1 MKIKNLIIFVFAL
14 ISAQT
19 FSQELSLEIYSQN
32 SDENRLLS
40 TVEFNKN
47 FSDFKE
53 LKNELNFVLEK
64 LKKIGFIKAEI
75 NQIQQ
80 IENTKYEAEFS
91 LKNQIKNIYVFGMD
105 SIALK
110 DYKNYTKID
119 NKKTLILPIEKVE
132 NFFKKLNEF
141 LSNKGFPFN
150 SAKLTNI
157 ERFENDNLMA
167 EIEINFEKERK
178 IDKIVVKGYENF
190 PDSYLKYLT
199 KYKIGEKFN
208 LDEIQQNSELLNQL
222 RFVKQIKKPEILFTE
237 DSTSIYLYLEKQK
250 RNNFDGFIGFSS
262 DESDNNV
269 QFQGYLDFELVN
281 NFNFGE
287 EIQFLYKSEKNAD
300 RILKANVDLPYI
312 FKSPVG
318 ANLGLILTK
327 KDSSFVTNEQFVS
340 FFYKNSRNYKFSLGI
355 RSIQSDE
362 QLEIPNADFQD
373 YETFFS
379 DFIYE
384 FSKYNQNNL
393 LFPIKENYLFKISQG
408 KRTSNNQ
415 QNNQLFINMDLTK
428 IFDFGLKNSIYL
440 NFKSE
445 ILDSETYFSNELS
458 RFGGANSIRGF
469 DENSFFSNK
478 YFLLITEYRLKLNN
492 TIYIN
497 SIFDVGNYENK
508 LINAYNNIY
517 GVGMG
522 VGLLTKGGIFS
533 LSYALGSDMKQ
544 TLDTKNAKI
553 HIKYSSFF

>member
-47 FSDFKE
+47 FSDFEE

-110 DYKNYTKID
+110 DYKNYTKIN

-157 ERFENDNLMA
+157 EHLENDNLMA

-340 FFYKNSRNYKFSLGI
+340 FFYKNSRNHKFSLGI

-384 FSKYNQNNL
+384 FSKYNQDNL
-393 LFPIKENYLFKISQG
+393 LFPIKENYLIKISQG
-408 KRTSNNQ
+408 KRTSNDQ
-415 QNNQLFINMDLTK
+415 KNNQLFINMDLTK

-533 LSYALGSDMKQ
+533 LSYALGSDIKQ
-544 TLDTKNAKI
+544 KLDTKNAKI

>member
-47 FSDFKE
+47 FSDFEE

-80 IENTKYEAEFS
+80 IKNTKYEAEFS

-157 ERFENDNLMA
+157 ERLENDNLMA

-178 IDKIVVKGYENF
+178 INKIVVKGYENF
-190 PDSYLKYLT
+190 PESYLKYLT

-340 FFYKNSRNYKFSLGI
+340 FFYKNSRNHKFSLGI

-373 YETFFS
+373 YKTFFS

-384 FSKYNQNNL
+384 YSKYNQDNL

-408 KRTSNNQ
+408 KRTSNDQ

>member
-47 FSDFKE
+47 FSDFEE

-157 ERFENDNLMA
+157 ERLENDNLMA

-178 IDKIVVKGYENF
+178 INKIVVKGYENF
-190 PDSYLKYLT
+190 PESYLKYLT

-340 FFYKNSRNYKFSLGI
+340 FFYKNSKSHKFSLGI

-384 FSKYNQNNL
+384 YSKYNQDNL

-408 KRTSNNQ
+408 KRTSNDQ

-458 RFGGANSIRGF
+458 RFGGAKSIRGF

-478 YFLLITEYRLKLNN
+478 YFLLITEYRFKLNN

-533 LSYALGSDMKQ
+533 LSYALGSDIKQ
-544 TLDTKNAKI
+544 KPDTKNAKI

>member
-47 FSDFKE
+47 FSDLEE

-80 IENTKYEAEFS
+80 IKNTKYKAEFS
-91 LKNQIKNIYVFGMD
+91 LKNQIKNVYVFGMD

-110 DYKNYTKID
+110 DYKNYTKIN
-119 NKKTLILPIEKVE
+119 NKKALILPIEKVE
-132 NFFKKLNEF
+132 DFFKKLNQL

-150 SAKLTNI
+150 SAKLTNL

-190 PDSYLKYLT
+190 PESYLKYLT

-340 FFYKNSRNYKFSLGI
+340 FFYKNSRNHKFSLGI

-362 QLEIPNADFQD
+362 QLEIPNSDFQD

-384 FSKYNQNNL
+384 YSKYNQDNL

-408 KRTSNNQ
+408 KRTSNDQ

-478 YFLLITEYRLKLNN
+478 YFLLITEYRFKLNN

-544 TLDTKNAKI
+544 KIDTKNAKI

>member
-47 FSDFKE
+47 FSDLEE

-157 ERFENDNLMA
+157 ERLENDNLMA

-178 IDKIVVKGYENF
+178 INKIVVKGYENF
-190 PDSYLKYLT
+190 PESYLKYLT

-340 FFYKNSRNYKFSLGI
+340 FFYKNSRNHKFSLGI

-384 FSKYNQNNL
+384 YSKYNQDNL

-415 QNNQLFINMDLTK
+415 KNNQLFINIDLTK

-458 RFGGANSIRGF
+458 RFGGTKSIRGF

>member
-1 MKIKNLIIFVFAL
+1 MKIKNLIIFVFVL
-14 ISAQT
+14 ISSQT

-40 TVEFNKN
+40 TVNFNNN
-47 FSDFKE
+47 FSDFEE

-64 LKKIGFIKAEI
+64 LKKIGFIKAKI
-75 NQIQQ
+75 NQIKQ
-80 IENTKYEAEFS
+80 IKKTKYKAEFS
-91 LKNQIKNIYVFGMD
+91 LKNQIKNIYIFGID

-119 NKKTLILPIEKVE
+119 NKKALILPIEKVE
-132 NFFKKLNEF
+132 DFFKKLNQF

-157 ERFENDNLMA
+157 EHLENDNLMA

-190 PDSYLKYLT
+190 PKSYLKYLT

-250 RNNFDGFIGFSS
+250 RNNFDGFIGFSN
-262 DESDNNV
+262 DESDNNI

-287 EIQFLYKSEKNAD
+287 EIEFLYKSEKNAD
-300 RILKANVDLPYI
+300 RILKTNVDLPYI

-340 FFYKNSRNYKFSLGI
+340 FFYKNSKSHKFSLGI

-384 FSKYNQNNL
+384 FSKYNQSNL
-393 LFPIKENYLFKISQG
+393 LFPIKENYFFKISKG
-408 KRTSNNQ
+408 KRTSNDQ
-415 QNNQLFINMDLTK
+415 QNNQIFINMDLTK

-445 ILDSETYFSNELS
+445 ILDSDTYFSNELS
-458 RFGGANSIRGF
+458 RFGGAKSIRGF

-478 YFLLITEYRLKLNN
+478 YFLLITEYRFKLNN

-497 SIFDVGNYENK
+497 SIFDLGNYENK

-533 LSYALGSDMKQ
+533 LSYALGSDIKQ
-544 TLDTKNAKI
+544 KLDTKNAKI

>member
-47 FSDFKE
+47 FSDLEE

-80 IENTKYEAEFS
+80 IKNTKYKAEFS
-91 LKNQIKNIYVFGMD
+91 LKNQIKNVYVFGMD

-110 DYKNYTKID
+110 DYKNYTKIN
-119 NKKTLILPIEKVE
+119 NKKALILPIEKVE
-132 NFFKKLNEF
+132 DFFKKLNQL

-150 SAKLTNI
+150 SAKLTNL

-190 PDSYLKYLT
+190 PKSYLKYLT

-287 EIQFLYKSEKNAD
+287 EIEFLYKSEKNAD
-300 RILKANVDLPYI
+300 RILKTNIDLPYI
-312 FKSPVG
+312 FKSPIGV
-318 ANLGLILTK
+318 NLGLILTK

-340 FFYKNSRNYKFSLGI
+340 FFYKNSRNHKFSLGI

-362 QLEIPNADFQD
+362 QLEIPNSDFQD

-384 FSKYNQNNL
+384 YSKYNQDNL

-408 KRTSNNQ
+408 KRTSNDQ

-428 IFDFGLKNSIYL
+428 IFDFGLKNSLYL

-445 ILDSETYFSNELS
+445 ILDSDTYFSNELS
-458 RFGGANSIRGF
+458 RFGGAKSIRGF

-478 YFLLITEYRLKLNN
+478 YFLLITEYRFKLNN

>member
-47 FSDFKE
+47 FSDLEE

-80 IENTKYEAEFS
+80 IKNTKYKAEFS
-91 LKNQIKNIYVFGMD
+91 LKNQIKNVYVFGMD

-110 DYKNYTKID
+110 DYKNYTKIN
-119 NKKTLILPIEKVE
+119 NKKALILPIEKVE
-132 NFFKKLNEF
+132 DFFKKLNQL

-190 PDSYLKYLT
+190 PESYLKYMT

-262 DESDNNV
+262 DESDNNI

-287 EIQFLYKSEKNAD
+287 EIEFLYKSEKNAD
-300 RILKANVDLPYI
+300 RILKTNIDLPYI
-312 FKSPVG
+312 FKSPIG

-340 FFYKNSRNYKFSLGI
+340 FFYKNSRNHKFSLGI

-373 YETFFS
+373 YKTFFS

-384 FSKYNQNNL
+384 YSKYNQDNL

-408 KRTSNNQ
+408 KRTSNDQ

>member
-40 TVEFNKN
+40 TVEFKKN
-47 FSDFKE
+47 FSDFEE

-110 DYKNYTKID
+110 DYQNYTKID

-157 ERFENDNLMA
+157 ERLENDNLMA

-178 IDKIVVKGYENF
+178 INKIVVKGYENF
-190 PDSYLKYLT
+190 PQSYLKYLT

-340 FFYKNSRNYKFSLGI
+340 FFYKNSRNHKFSLGI

-384 FSKYNQNNL
+384 YSQYNQDNL

-408 KRTSNNQ
+408 KRTSNDQ

>member
-47 FSDFKE
+47 FSDFEE

-80 IENTKYEAEFS
+80 IKNTKYEAEFS

-157 ERFENDNLMA
+157 ERLENDNLMA

-178 IDKIVVKGYENF
+178 INKIVVKGYENF
-190 PDSYLKYLT
+190 PESYLKYLT

-340 FFYKNSRNYKFSLGI
+340 FFYKNSRNHKFSLGI

-384 FSKYNQNNL
+384 FSKYNQDNL

-408 KRTSNNQ
+408 KRTSNDQ

>member
-157 ERFENDNLMA
+157 ERLENDNLMA

-190 PDSYLKYLT
+190 PESYLKYLT

-340 FFYKNSRNYKFSLGI
+340 FFYKNSRNHKFSLGI

-384 FSKYNQNNL
+384 YSKYNQDNL

-408 KRTSNNQ
+408 KRTSNDQ

>member
-40 TVEFNKN
+40 TVEFNKS
-47 FSDFKE
+47 FSDFEE

-157 ERFENDNLMA
+157 ERLENDNLMA

-178 IDKIVVKGYENF
+178 INKIVVKGYENF
-190 PDSYLKYLT
+190 PESYLKYLT

-312 FKSPVG
+312 FKSPFG

-340 FFYKNSRNYKFSLGI
+340 FFYKNSRNHKFSLGI

-384 FSKYNQNNL
+384 YSKYNQDNL

-408 KRTSNNQ
+408 KRTSNDQ
-415 QNNQLFINMDLTK
+415 KNNQLFINMDLTK

-533 LSYALGSDMKQ
+533 LSYALGSDIKQ
-544 TLDTKNAKI
+544 KLDTKNAKI

>member
-47 FSDFKE
+47 FSDFEE

-75 NQIQQ
+75 NQIHQ
-80 IENTKYEAEFS
+80 IKNTKYEAEFS

-110 DYKNYTKID
+110 DYQNYTKID

-157 ERFENDNLMA
+157 ERLENDNLMA

-178 IDKIVVKGYENF
+178 INKIVVKGYENF
-190 PDSYLKYLT
+190 PQSYLKYLT

-340 FFYKNSRNYKFSLGI
+340 FFYKNSRNHKFSLGI

-384 FSKYNQNNL
+384 YSQYNQDNL

-408 KRTSNNQ
+408 KRTSNDQ

>member
-75 NQIQQ
+75 NQINQ
-80 IENTKYEAEFS
+80 IKNTKYEAEFS

-110 DYKNYTKID
+110 DYKNYTKIN

-167 EIEINFEKERK
+167 KIEINYEKERK
-178 IDKIVVKGYENF
+178 IDKILVKGYENF
-190 PDSYLKYLT
+190 PESYLKYLT

-340 FFYKNSRNYKFSLGI
+340 FFYKNSRNHKFSLGI
-355 RSIQSDE
+355 RSIQSNE

-408 KRTSNNQ
+408 KRTSNDQ

>member
-47 FSDFKE
+47 FSDFEE

-157 ERFENDNLMA
+157 ERLENDNLMA

-262 DESDNNV
+262 DESNNNV

-340 FFYKNSRNYKFSLGI
+340 FFYKNSRNHKFSLGI

-362 QLEIPNADFQD
+362 QLEIQNADFQD

-384 FSKYNQNNL
+384 FSKYNQDNL

-408 KRTSNNQ
+408 KRTSNDQ
-415 QNNQLFINMDLTK
+415 KNNQLFINMDLTK

-533 LSYALGSDMKQ
+533 LSYALGSDIKQ
-544 TLDTKNAKI
+544 KLDTKNAKI

>member
-47 FSDFKE
+47 FSDFEE

-75 NQIQQ
+75 NQIHQ
-80 IENTKYEAEFS
+80 IKNTKYEAEFS

-157 ERFENDNLMA
+157 ERLENDNLMA

-190 PDSYLKYLT
+190 PESYLKYLT

-340 FFYKNSRNYKFSLGI
+340 FFYKNSRNHKFSLGI

-384 FSKYNQNNL
+384 YSKYNQDNL

-408 KRTSNNQ
+408 KRTSNDQ

-533 LSYALGSDMKQ
+533 LSYALGSDIKQ
-544 TLDTKNAKI
+544 KLDTKNAKI

>member
-47 FSDFKE
+47 FSDLEE

-75 NQIQQ
+75 NQIHQ
-80 IENTKYEAEFS
+80 IKNTKYEAEFS

-157 ERFENDNLMA
+157 ERLENDNLMA

-190 PDSYLKYLT
+190 PESYLKYLT

-250 RNNFDGFIGFSS
+250 RNNFDGFIGFSN
-262 DESDNNV
+262 DESDNNI

-287 EIQFLYKSEKNAD
+287 EIEFLYKSEKNAD
-300 RILKANVDLPYI
+300 RILKTNVDLPYI

-340 FFYKNSRNYKFSLGI
+340 FFYKNSRNHKFSLGI

-384 FSKYNQNNL
+384 FSKYNQNNI

-408 KRTSNNQ
+408 KRTSNDQ

-522 VGLLTKGGIFS
+522 VGLLTNGGIFS

>member
-157 ERFENDNLMA
+157 ERLENDNLMA

-190 PDSYLKYLT
+190 PESYLKYLT

-340 FFYKNSRNYKFSLGI
+340 FFYKNSRNHKFSLGI

-408 KRTSNNQ
+408 KRTSNDQ

-428 IFDFGLKNSIYL
+428 IFDFGLKNSLYL

>member
-1 MKIKNLIIFVFAL
+1 MFAL

-47 FSDFKE
+47 FSDFEE

-119 NKKTLILPIEKVE
+119 NKKALILPIEKVE

-178 IDKIVVKGYENF
+178 INKIVVKGYENF
-190 PDSYLKYLT
+190 PESYLKYLT

-340 FFYKNSRNYKFSLGI
+340 FFYKNSRNHKFSLGI

-384 FSKYNQNNL
+384 FSKYNQDNL

-408 KRTSNNQ
+408 KRTSNDQ

>member
-1 MKIKNLIIFVFAL
+1 M
-14 ISAQT
+14 
-19 FSQELSLEIYSQN
+19 
-32 SDENRLLS
+32 
-40 TVEFNKN
+40 
-47 FSDFKE
+47 
-53 LKNELNFVLEK
+53 
-64 LKKIGFIKAEI
+64 
-75 NQIQQ
+75 
-80 IENTKYEAEFS
+80 
-91 LKNQIKNIYVFGMD
+91 
-105 SIALK
+105 
-110 DYKNYTKID
+110 
-119 NKKTLILPIEKVE
+119 PIEKVE

-157 ERFENDNLMA
+157 ERLENDNLMA

-178 IDKIVVKGYENF
+178 INKIVVKGYENF
-190 PDSYLKYLT
+190 PESYLKYLT

-340 FFYKNSRNYKFSLGI
+340 FFYKNSRNHKFSLGI

-384 FSKYNQNNL
+384 YSKYNQDNL

>member
-47 FSDFKE
+47 FSDFEE

-157 ERFENDNLMA
+157 ERLENDNLMA

-178 IDKIVVKGYENF
+178 INKIVVKGYENF
-190 PDSYLKYLT
+190 PESYLKYLT

-340 FFYKNSRNYKFSLGI
+340 FFYKNSRNHKFSLGI

-408 KRTSNNQ
+408 KRTSNDQ

>member
-47 FSDFKE
+47 FSDFEE

-110 DYKNYTKID
+110 DYQNYTKID

-190 PDSYLKYLT
+190 PESYLKYLT

-340 FFYKNSRNYKFSLGI
+340 FFYKNSRNHKFSLGI

-478 YFLLITEYRLKLNN
+478 YFLLITEYRFKLNN

>member
-47 FSDFKE
+47 FSDFEE

-190 PDSYLKYLT
+190 PESYLKYLT

-340 FFYKNSRNYKFSLGI
+340 FFYKNSRNHKFSLGI

-384 FSKYNQNNL
+384 YSKYNQDNL

-408 KRTSNNQ
+408 KRTSNDQ

>member
-47 FSDFKE
+47 FSDFEE

-110 DYKNYTKID
+110 GYKNYTKID
-119 NKKTLILPIEKVE
+119 NKKALILPIEKVE

-157 ERFENDNLMA
+157 ERLENDNLMA

-178 IDKIVVKGYENF
+178 INKIVVKGYENF
-190 PDSYLKYLT
+190 PESYLKYLT

-300 RILKANVDLPYI
+300 RILKTNIDLPYI
-312 FKSPVG
+312 FKSPIG

-340 FFYKNSRNYKFSLGI
+340 FFYKNSRNHKFSLGI

-384 FSKYNQNNL
+384 FSKYNQDNL

-408 KRTSNNQ
+408 KRTSNDQ

-478 YFLLITEYRLKLNN
+478 YFLLITEYRFKLNN

-533 LSYALGSDMKQ
+533 LSYALGSDIKQ
-544 TLDTKNAKI
+544 KLDTKNAKI

>member
-1 MKIKNLIIFVFAL
+1 MKIKNLIIFVFVL

-40 TVEFNKN
+40 SVDFNNN
-47 FSDFKE
+47 FSDFEE

-64 LKKIGFIKAEI
+64 LKKIGFIKAKI

-80 IENTKYEAEFS
+80 IKKTKYKAEFS
-91 LKNQIKNIYVFGMD
+91 LKNQIKNIYIFGID

-119 NKKTLILPIEKVE
+119 NKKALILPIEKVE
-132 NFFKKLNEF
+132 DFFKKLNQF

-157 ERFENDNLMA
+157 EHLENDNLMA

-178 IDKIVVKGYENF
+178 IDKIVIKGYENF
-190 PDSYLKYLT
+190 PKSYLKYLT

-250 RNNFDGFIGFSS
+250 RNNFDGFIGFSN
-262 DESDNNV
+262 DESDNNI

-287 EIQFLYKSEKNAD
+287 EIEFLYKSEKNAD
-300 RILKANVDLPYI
+300 RILKTNVDLPYI

-340 FFYKNSRNYKFSLGI
+340 FFYKNSKSHKFSLGI

-384 FSKYNQNNL
+384 FSKYNQSNL
-393 LFPIKENYLFKISQG
+393 LFPIKENYFFKISKG
-408 KRTSNNQ
+408 KRTSNDQ
-415 QNNQLFINMDLTK
+415 QNNQIFINMDLTK

-445 ILDSETYFSNELS
+445 ILDSDTYFSNELS
-458 RFGGANSIRGF
+458 RFGGAKSIRGF

-478 YFLLITEYRLKLNN
+478 YFLLITEYRFKLNN

-497 SIFDVGNYENK
+497 SIFDLGNYENK

-533 LSYALGSDMKQ
+533 LSYALGSDIKQ
-544 TLDTKNAKI
+544 KLDTKNAKI

>member
-157 ERFENDNLMA
+157 ERLENDNLMA

-178 IDKIVVKGYENF
+178 INKIVGKGYENF
-190 PDSYLKYLT
+190 PESYLKYLT

-340 FFYKNSRNYKFSLGI
+340 FFYKNSRNHKFSLGI

-384 FSKYNQNNL
+384 YSKYNQDNL

-408 KRTSNNQ
+408 KRTSNDQ

>member
-40 TVEFNKN
+40 TLEFNKN
-47 FSDFKE
+47 FSDFEE

-157 ERFENDNLMA
+157 ERLENDNLMA

-178 IDKIVVKGYENF
+178 INKIVVKGYENF
-190 PDSYLKYLT
+190 PESYLKYLT

-287 EIQFLYKSEKNAD
+287 EIEFLYKSEKNAD
-300 RILKANVDLPYI
+300 RILKTNIDLPYI
-312 FKSPVG
+312 FKSPIG

-340 FFYKNSRNYKFSLGI
+340 FFYKNSRNHKFSLGI

-373 YETFFS
+373 YKTFFS

-384 FSKYNQNNL
+384 YSKYNQDNL

-408 KRTSNNQ
+408 KRTSNDQ
-415 QNNQLFINMDLTK
+415 KNNQLFINIDLTK

>member
-47 FSDFKE
+47 FSDFEE

-157 ERFENDNLMA
+157 ERLENDNLMA

-190 PDSYLKYLT
+190 PESYLKYLT

-340 FFYKNSRNYKFSLGI
+340 FFYKNSRNHKFSLGI

-384 FSKYNQNNL
+384 YSKYNQDNL

-408 KRTSNNQ
+408 KRTSNDQ
-415 QNNQLFINMDLTK
+415 KNNQLFINIDLTK

-533 LSYALGSDMKQ
+533 LSYALGSDIKQ
-544 TLDTKNAKI
+544 KLDTKNAKI

>member
-105 SIALK
+105 SINLK

-340 FFYKNSRNYKFSLGI
+340 FFYKNSRNHKFSLGI

-384 FSKYNQNNL
+384 YSKYNQDNL

-408 KRTSNNQ
+408 KRTSNDQ

>member
-47 FSDFKE
+47 FSDFEE

-75 NQIQQ
+75 NQIHQ
-80 IENTKYEAEFS
+80 IKNTKYEAEFS

-157 ERFENDNLMA
+157 ERLENDNLMA
-167 EIEINFEKERK
+167 KIEINFEKERK

-190 PDSYLKYLT
+190 PESYLKYLT

-340 FFYKNSRNYKFSLGI
+340 FFYKNSRNHKFSLGI

-384 FSKYNQNNL
+384 YSKYNQDNL

-408 KRTSNNQ
+408 KRTSNDQ

-533 LSYALGSDMKQ
+533 LSYALGSDIKQ
-544 TLDTKNAKI
+544 KLDTKNAKI

>member
-47 FSDFKE
+47 FSDFEE

-80 IENTKYEAEFS
+80 IKNTKYKAEFS

-110 DYKNYTKID
+110 DYKNYTKIG

-190 PDSYLKYLT
+190 PESYLKYLT

-340 FFYKNSRNYKFSLGI
+340 FFYKNSRNHKFSLGI

-362 QLEIPNADFQD
+362 QLEIPNSDFQD

-408 KRTSNNQ
+408 KRTSNDQ
-415 QNNQLFINMDLTK
+415 QNNQIFINMDLTK

-533 LSYALGSDMKQ
+533 LSYALGSDIKQ
-544 TLDTKNAKI
+544 KLDTKNAKI

>member
-1 MKIKNLIIFVFAL
+1 MFAL

-47 FSDFKE
+47 FSDFEE

-190 PDSYLKYLT
+190 PESYLKYLT

-340 FFYKNSRNYKFSLGI
+340 FFYKNSRNHKFSLGI

-362 QLEIPNADFQD
+362 QLEIQNADFQD

-408 KRTSNNQ
+408 KRTSNDQ
-415 QNNQLFINMDLTK
+415 QNNQIFINMDLTK

-533 LSYALGSDMKQ
+533 LSYALGSDIKQ
-544 TLDTKNAKI
+544 KLDTKNAKI

>member
-47 FSDFKE
+47 FSDFEE

-157 ERFENDNLMA
+157 ERLENDNLMA

-190 PDSYLKYLT
+190 PESYLKYLT

-340 FFYKNSRNYKFSLGI
+340 FFYKNSRNHKFSLGI

-408 KRTSNNQ
+408 KRTSNDQ

-428 IFDFGLKNSIYL
+428 IFDFGLKNSLYL